1 MFRVDGYSDRPFT
14 GLKVFSSQ
22 FCVVGIRVQKDQL
35 WYKVQGSLK
44 EKLGAQN
51 FEIWIRPIQ
60 MASISGNS
68 VNLEVP
74 NRYYRDWVATNYG
87 PDLNRELEEAI
98 GRPVQLQFHVASKTP
113 VQPITETTKT
123 VEEPVRQNTIP
134 GVSPDKTFDNFV
146 VGKSNEFAHAAAL
159 AAAES
164 PGESQYNPLF
174 IYGDTG
180 LGKTHLVHAIGN
192 RILQR
197 NPEARVLYVTAE
209 QFTNELIDSL
219 RYRRMPEF
227 RDQYRKQPTVLLMD
241 DVQFLSGK
249 DRTQEELFHTFEWLN
264 ERGRQIVFT
273 SDVLPR
279 DIKGFEPRL
288 RTRCESGMLADTQAP
303 DMETLTAIL
312 RQKAEIQGL
321 MIPEEVSQWIT
332 ARVRGNVREL
342 EGAVNRLSAVTRLR
356 PGPLTMDLARQHLS
370 SMLDDQA
377 VSINAD
383 DIMATVANF
392 YNVKVSDLK
401 GSRRLKQLVRPRH
414 VAMYLVRK
422 FTNHS
427 FPEIGRLFG
436 NRDHATVQH
445 AVKKIKSQSKQDVDI
460 RSAVQ
465 TLERNIHRGL

>member
-1 MFRVDGYSDRPFT
+1 M
-14 GLKVFSSQ
+14 
-22 FCVVGIRVQKDQL
+22 GIGVQKDQL
-35 WYKVQGSLK
+35 WSKIQGSLR

-60 MASISGNS
+60 MASISNDS
-68 VNLEVP
+68 VSLEVP
-74 NRYYRDWVATNYG
+74 NRYYRDWVAANYG
-87 PDLNRELEEAI
+87 PTLNQELEEAM
-98 GRPVQLQFHVASKTP
+98 GHPVRLHFHVAQPSDTP
-113 VQPITETTKT
+113 QPSTNEKPSSIQKP
-123 VEEPVRQNTIP
+123 EPIV
-134 GVSPDKTFDNFV
+134 GVSADKTFENFV

-159 AAAES
+159 AAADS
-164 PGESQYNPLF
+164 PGENHYNPLF

-180 LGKTHLVHAIGN
+180 LGKTHLIHAIGN
-192 RILQR
+192 RIRQR
-197 NPEARVLYVTAE
+197 DPEAKILYVTAE
-209 QFTNELIDSL
+209 QFTNELIDAL

-227 RDQYRKQPTVLLMD
+227 RNRYRKQPSVLLID

-264 ERGRQIVFT
+264 ERGTQIVFT
-273 SDVLPR
+273 ADVLPKEIR
-279 DIKGFEPRL
+279 GFEPRL

-303 DMETLTAIL
+303 DMETLLAIL
-312 RQKAEIQGL
+312 RQKAENQGL
-321 MIPEEVSQWIT
+321 LIPDDVAQWIT
-332 ARVRGNVREL
+332 ARVHGNVREL
-342 EGAVNRLSAVTRLR
+342 EGAVNRLNAVMRLR
-356 PGPLTMDLARQHLS
+356 PGTLTLDIARQHLS
-370 SMLDDQA
+370 SMLDDTPQT
-377 VSINAD
+377 VSAD
-383 DIMATVANF
+383 DIMGTVANF

>member
-1 MFRVDGYSDRPFT
+1 
-14 GLKVFSSQ
+14 
-22 FCVVGIRVQKDQL
+22 VGIGVQKDLL
-35 WYKVQGSLK
+35 WSRVQGSLR

-60 MASISGNS
+60 MGSIQDDF

-74 NRYYRDWVATNYG
+74 NRYYRDWVAANYG
-87 PDLNRELEEAI
+87 PALNQELEQII
-98 GRPVQLQFHVASKTP
+98 GRPVRLQFHVA
-113 VQPITETTKT
+113 TKQ
-123 VEEPVRQNTIP
+123 EEPSPVASEPTPSVDVRSDDPIP
-134 GVSPDKTFDNFV
+134 GVSPDKTFENFV

-159 AAAES
+159 AAADS
-164 PGESQYNPLF
+164 PGEPQYNPLF
-174 IYGDTG
+174 IYGETG

-192 RILQR
+192 RIRFR
-197 NPEARVLYVTAE
+197 NPEARILYVTAE
-209 QFTNELIDSL
+209 QFTNELIDAL

-227 RDQYRKQPTVLLMD
+227 RDRYRKQPTVLLID

-264 ERGRQIVFT
+264 ERGTQIVFT
-273 SDVLPR
+273 SDVLPKEIR
-279 DIKGFEPRL
+279 GFEPRL
-288 RTRCESGMLADTQAP
+288 RTRCECGMLADTQAP

-312 RQKAEIQGL
+312 RQKSENQGL
-321 MIPEEVSQWIT
+321 NIPSEVAQWIT
-332 ARVRGNVREL
+332 ARVHGNVREL
-342 EGAVNRLSAVTRLR
+342 EGAVNRLNAVMRLR
-356 PGPLTMDLARQHLS
+356 PGALTLEVARQHLS
-370 SMLDDQA
+370 SMLDDTPST
-377 VSINAD
+377 VSAE

-414 VAMYLVRK
+414 VAMYLIRK
-422 FTNHS
+422 FTEHS
-427 FPEIGRLFG
+427 FPEIGRIFG

-445 AVKKIKSQSKQDVDI
+445 AVKKIRGAVKTDVDI

>member
-1 MFRVDGYSDRPFT
+1 M
-14 GLKVFSSQ
+14 
-22 FCVVGIRVQKDQL
+22 GIGVQKDLL
-35 WYKVQGSLK
+35 WSRVQGSLR

-60 MASISGNS
+60 MGSIQDDF

-74 NRYYRDWVATNYG
+74 NRYYRDWVAANYG
-87 PDLNRELEEAI
+87 PALNQELEQII
-98 GRPVQLQFHVASKTP
+98 GRPVRLQFHVA
-113 VQPITETTKT
+113 TKQ
-123 VEEPVRQNTIP
+123 EEPSPVASEPTPSVDVRSDDPIP
-134 GVSPDKTFDNFV
+134 GVSPDKTFENFV

-159 AAAES
+159 AAADS
-164 PGESQYNPLF
+164 PGEPQYNPLF
-174 IYGDTG
+174 IYGETG

-192 RILQR
+192 RIRFR
-197 NPEARVLYVTAE
+197 NPEARILYVTAE
-209 QFTNELIDSL
+209 QFTNELIDAL

-227 RDQYRKQPTVLLMD
+227 RDRYRKQPTVLLID

-264 ERGRQIVFT
+264 ERGTQIVFT
-273 SDVLPR
+273 SDVLPKEIR
-279 DIKGFEPRL
+279 GFEPRL
-288 RTRCESGMLADTQAP
+288 RTRCECGMLADTQAP

-312 RQKAEIQGL
+312 RQKSENQGL
-321 MIPEEVSQWIT
+321 NIPSEVAQWIT
-332 ARVRGNVREL
+332 ARVHGNVREL
-342 EGAVNRLSAVTRLR
+342 EGAVNRLNAVMRLR
-356 PGPLTMDLARQHLS
+356 PGALTLEVARQHLS
-370 SMLDDQA
+370 SMLDDTPST
-377 VSINAD
+377 VSAE

-414 VAMYLVRK
+414 VAMYLIRK
-422 FTNHS
+422 FTEHS
-427 FPEIGRLFG
+427 FPEIGRIFG

-445 AVKKIKSQSKQDVDI
+445 AVKKIRGAVKTDVDI

>member
-1 MFRVDGYSDRPFT
+1 M
-14 GLKVFSSQ
+14 
-22 FCVVGIRVQKDQL
+22 GIGVQKDQL
-35 WYKVQGSLK
+35 WSQIQGALR

-60 MASISGNS
+60 MAAISNDS
-68 VNLEVP
+68 VSLEVP
-74 NRYYRDWVATNYG
+74 NRYYRDWVAANYG
-87 PDLNRELEEAI
+87 PALSEELEQAI
-98 GRPVQLQFHVASKTP
+98 GHPVRLQFHVARATEVKKATPEPTKKT
-113 VQPITETTKT
+113 QKA
-123 VEEPVRQNTIP
+123 EPIP
-134 GVSPDKTFDNFV
+134 GVSPDKTFENFV

-159 AAAES
+159 AAADS
-164 PGESQYNPLF
+164 PGEKLYNPLF

-192 RILQR
+192 RIRKQ
-197 NPEARVLYVTAE
+197 NPEARILYVTAE
-209 QFTNELIDSL
+209 QFTNDLIDAL

-227 RDQYRKQPTVLLMD
+227 RDQYRKQASVLLID

-264 ERGRQIVFT
+264 ERGTQIVFT
-273 SDVLPR
+273 ADVLPR
-279 DIKGFEPRL
+279 EIKGFEPRL

-312 RQKAEIQGL
+312 RQKSENQG
-321 MIPEEVSQWIT
+321 MVIPDDVAQWIT
-332 ARVRGNVREL
+332 ARVHGNVREL
-342 EGAVNRLSAVTRLR
+342 EGAINRLNAVIRLR
-356 PGPLTMDLARQHLS
+356 PGPLSLDVARQHLS
-370 SMLDDQA
+370 SMLDDMPHM
-377 VSINAD
+377 VNAE

-392 YNVKVSDLK
+392 YNVKVSDIK

-414 VAMYLVRK
+414 VAMFLVRK
-422 FTNHS
+422 FTDHS
-427 FPEIGRLFG
+427 FPEIGRIFG

>member
-1 MFRVDGYSDRPFT
+1 M
-14 GLKVFSSQ
+14 
-22 FCVVGIRVQKDQL
+22 GIGVQKDQL
-35 WYKVQGSLK
+35 WSKIQGALK

-60 MASISGNS
+60 MAAISNDS
-68 VNLEVP
+68 VSLEVP
-74 NRYYRDWVATNYG
+74 NRYYRDWVAANYG
-87 PDLNRELEEAI
+87 PALNQELEEAI
-98 GRPVQLQFHVASKTP
+98 GRPVRLQFHVARPHDSIKNEP
-113 VQPITETTKT
+113 EESVASIPDIEPIA
-123 VEEPVRQNTIP
+123 
-134 GVSPDKTFDNFV
+134 GVSADKTFENFV

-159 AAAES
+159 AAADS
-164 PGESQYNPLF
+164 PGENNYNPLF
-174 IYGDTG
+174 IYGETG
-180 LGKTHLVHAIGN
+180 LGKTHLIHAIGN
-192 RILQR
+192 RIRLR
-197 NPEARVLYVTAE
+197 NPEAKILYVTAE

-227 RDQYRKQPTVLLMD
+227 RDRYRKQPSVLLID

-264 ERGRQIVFT
+264 ERGTQIVFT
-273 SDVLPR
+273 ADVLPR
-279 DIKGFEPRL
+279 EIKGFEPRL

-303 DMETLTAIL
+303 DMETLLAIL
-312 RQKAEIQGL
+312 RQKAENQGL
-321 MIPEEVSQWIT
+321 VIPDDVAQWIT
-332 ARVRGNVREL
+332 SRVHGNVREL
-342 EGAVNRLSAVTRLR
+342 EGAVNRLNAVMRLR
-356 PGPLTMDLARQHLS
+356 PGHLTLDVARQHLS
-370 SMLDDQA
+370 SMLDDTPQS
-377 VSINAD
+377 VSAE
-383 DIMATVANF
+383 DIMSTVANF

-427 FPEIGRLFG
+427 FPEIGRMFG

-445 AVKKIKSQSKQDVDI
+445 AVKKIRSQATQDVDI

>member
-1 MFRVDGYSDRPFT
+1 M
-14 GLKVFSSQ
+14 
-22 FCVVGIRVQKDQL
+22 QKDQL
-35 WYKVQGSLK
+35 WSSVQGSLR

-60 MASISGNS
+60 MGSIKDDF

-74 NRYYRDWVATNYG
+74 NRYYRDWVAANYG
-87 PDLNRELEEAI
+87 PALNRELEQAI
-98 GRPVQLQFHVASKTP
+98 GRPVRLQFHVASRQPEDESVDAAKTSP
-113 VQPITETTKT
+113 RME
-123 VEEPVRQNTIP
+123 VRNADPIP
-134 GVSPDKTFDNFV
+134 GVSPDKTFENFV

-159 AAAES
+159 AAADA
-164 PGESQYNPLF
+164 PGEPQYNPLF
-174 IYGDTG
+174 IYGETG

-192 RILQR
+192 RIRLR
-197 NPEARVLYVTAE
+197 NPEAHILYVTAE
-209 QFTNELIDSL
+209 QFTNELIDAL

-227 RDQYRKQPTVLLMD
+227 RDRYRKLPTVLLID

-264 ERGRQIVFT
+264 ERGTQIVFT
-273 SDVLPR
+273 ADVLPKEIR
-279 DIKGFEPRL
+279 GFEPRL
-288 RTRCESGMLADTQAP
+288 RTRCECGMLADTQAP

-312 RQKAEIQGL
+312 RQKAEQQGL
-321 MIPEEVSQWIT
+321 DIPDEVAQWIT
-332 ARVRGNVREL
+332 TRVHGNVREL
-342 EGAVNRLSAVTRLR
+342 EGAVNRLNAVMRLR
-356 PGPLTMDLARQHLS
+356 PGTLTLDVTRQHLS
-370 SMLDDQA
+370 SMLNDTRTT
-377 VSINAD
+377 VSAE

-414 VAMYLVRK
+414 VAMYLIRK
-422 FTNHS
+422 FTEHS
-427 FPEIGRLFG
+427 FPEIGRIFG

-445 AVKKIKSQSKQDVDI
+445 AVKKIRGAVKTDVDI

>member
-1 MFRVDGYSDRPFT
+1 
-14 GLKVFSSQ
+14 
-22 FCVVGIRVQKDQL
+22 
-35 WYKVQGSLK
+35 
-44 EKLGAQN
+44 
-51 FEIWIRPIQ
+51 
-60 MASISGNS
+60 
-68 VNLEVP
+68 
-74 NRYYRDWVATNYG
+74 
-87 PDLNRELEEAI
+87 
-98 GRPVQLQFHVASKTP
+98 
-113 VQPITETTKT
+113 
-123 VEEPVRQNTIP
+123 
-134 GVSPDKTFDNFV
+134 

-159 AAAES
+159 AAADS

-192 RILQR
+192 RIRQR
-197 NPEARVLYVTAE
+197 DPDARVLYVTAE

-227 RDQYRKQPTVLLMD
+227 RDQYRKQPTVLLID
-241 DVQFLSGK
+241 DVQFFSGK

-264 ERGRQIVFT
+264 ERGCQIVFT

-279 DIKGFEPRL
+279 EIKGFEPRL

-303 DMETLTAIL
+303 DMETLIAIL
-312 RQKAEIQGL
+312 RQKAELQGL
-321 MIPEEVSQWIT
+321 HIPDDVSQWIT

-356 PGPLTMDLARQHLS
+356 PGPLTLELARQHLS
-370 SMLDDQA
+370 SMLDEQPN
-377 VSINAD
+377 SINAE
-383 DIMATVANF
+383 DIMVTVSNF

-414 VAMYLVRK
+414 VAMFLIRK
-422 FTNHS
+422 YTQHS

-445 AVKKIKSQSKQDVDI
+445 AVKKIRTQIQQDVDI

-465 TLERNIHRGL
+465 TLDRNIHRGF

>member
-1 MFRVDGYSDRPFT
+1 MFS
-14 GLKVFSSQ
+14 GLKLRSSPV
-22 FCVVGIRVQKDQL
+22 CVVGIRVQKDQL
-35 WYKVQGSLK
+35 WSKVQGSLR

-60 MASISGNS
+60 VASISGNA

-74 NRYYRDWVATNYG
+74 NRYYRDWVAANYG

-98 GRPVQLQFHVASKTP
+98 GRPVQLQFHVTRKTETP
-113 VQPITETTKT
+113 QPAETNTVVSEAREVQP
-123 VEEPVRQNTIP
+123 IP
-134 GVSPDKTFDNFV
+134 GVSPDKTFENFV

-192 RILQR
+192 RIR
-197 NPEARVLYVTAE
+197 KRDPDARVLYVTAE

-227 RDQYRKQPTVLLMD
+227 RDHYRKQPTVLLMD

-279 DIKGFEPRL
+279 EIKGFEPRL

-303 DMETLTAIL
+303 DMETLIAIL
-312 RQKAEIQGL
+312 RQKAEGQGL
-321 MIPEEVSQWIT
+321 QIPDEVSQWIT

-342 EGAVNRLSAVTRLR
+342 EGAVNRLSAVSRLR
-356 PGPLTMDLARQHLS
+356 PGPLTLDLARQHLS
-370 SMLDDQA
+370 SMLDEQP
-377 VSINAD
+377 VSISAD
-383 DIMATVANF
+383 DIMTTVANF
-392 YNVKVSDLK
+392 YNVKVTDLK

-414 VAMYLVRK
+414 VAMFLVRK
-422 FTNHS
+422 HTQHS
-427 FPEIGRLFG
+427 FPEIGRIFG

-445 AVKKIKSQSKQDVDI
+445 AVKKITAQVQQDVDI
-460 RSAVQ
+460 RSAIQ
-465 TLERNIHRGL
+465 TLDRNIHRGF

>member
-1 MFRVDGYSDRPFT
+1 M
-14 GLKVFSSQ
+14 
-22 FCVVGIRVQKDQL
+22 GIGVQKDQL
-35 WYKVQGSLK
+35 WSTVQGSLR

-60 MASISGNS
+60 MGSINDDF

-74 NRYYRDWVATNYG
+74 NRYYRDWVAANYG
-87 PDLNRELEEAI
+87 PALNRELEQAI
-98 GRPVQLQFHVASKTP
+98 GRPVRLQFHVASAQQEQSLQESPSEKP
-113 VQPITETTKT
+113 VMD
-123 VEEPVRQNTIP
+123 VRNADPIP
-134 GVSPDKTFDNFV
+134 GVSPDKTFENYV

-159 AAAES
+159 AAADA

-180 LGKTHLVHAIGN
+180 LGKTHLIHAIGN
-192 RILQR
+192 RIRLR
-197 NPEARVLYVTAE
+197 NPEARILYVTAE
-209 QFTNELIDSL
+209 QFTNDLIDAL

-227 RDQYRKQPTVLLMD
+227 RDRYRKQPTVLLMD

-264 ERGRQIVFT
+264 ERGTQIVFT
-273 SDVLPR
+273 ADVLPKEIR
-279 DIKGFEPRL
+279 GFEPRL
-288 RTRCESGMLADTQAP
+288 RTRCECGMLADTQAP

-312 RQKAEIQGL
+312 RQKAEQQGL
-321 MIPEEVSQWIT
+321 NIPSEVAQWIT
-332 ARVRGNVREL
+332 TRVHGNVREL
-342 EGAVNRLSAVTRLR
+342 EGAVNRLNAVMRLR
-356 PGPLTMDLARQHLS
+356 PGALTLEVARQHLS
-370 SMLDDQA
+370 SMLNDTRA
-377 VSINAD
+377 TASAE

-414 VAMYLVRK
+414 VAMYLIRK
-422 FTNHS
+422 FTDHS
-427 FPEIGRLFG
+427 FPEIGRIFG

-445 AVKKIKSQSKQDVDI
+445 AVKKIRSEVKTDVDI

-465 TLERNIHRGL
+465 TLERNINRGL

>member
-1 MFRVDGYSDRPFT
+1 M
-14 GLKVFSSQ
+14 
-22 FCVVGIRVQKDQL
+22 GIRVQKDQL
-35 WYKVQGSLK
+35 WYKVQGSLR

-60 MASISGNS
+60 MGSISGNS

-87 PDLNRELEEAI
+87 LDLNRELEEAI
-98 GRPVQLQFHVASKTP
+98 GRPIQLQFHVASKSTIQS
-113 VQPITETTKT
+113 VTENRPRVDEPTKQT
-123 VEEPVRQNTIP
+123 TIP

-164 PGESQYNPLF
+164 PGETQYNPLF

-197 NPEARVLYVTAE
+197 DPDARVLYVTAE

-279 DIKGFEPRL
+279 DIRGFEPRL

-303 DMETLTAIL
+303 DMETLIAIL

-321 MIPEEVSQWIT
+321 MIPDEVSQWIT

-370 SMLDDQA
+370 SMLDDQP

-414 VAMYLVRK
+414 VAMFLIRK
-422 FTNHS
+422 YTQHS
-427 FPEIGRLFG
+427 FPEIGRIFG
-436 NRDHATVQH
+436 DRDHATVQH
-445 AVKKIKSQSKQDVDI
+445 AVKKIRSQLNNDVDMQ
-460 RSAVQ
+460 SAIK
-465 TLERNIHRGL
+465 TLDRNIHRGF